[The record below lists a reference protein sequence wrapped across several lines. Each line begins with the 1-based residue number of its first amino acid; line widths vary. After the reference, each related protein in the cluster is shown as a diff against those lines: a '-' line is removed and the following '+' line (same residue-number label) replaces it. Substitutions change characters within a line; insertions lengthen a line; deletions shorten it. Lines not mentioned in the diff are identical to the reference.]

1 MSERSS
7 DPIIRVLDTV
17 LQAFIGERTTRPDAG
32 PSGEPQVFR
41 DFSGMIEIDECMSN
55 CDHTIDDGMAEQ
67 LRAAPGQVYSRHA
80 AWNFNGKVWFENGT
94 FYEEVWVYCTPR
106 ETLSAPSL
114 RELMDVVNAK
124 YGSE

>member
-41 DFSGMIEIDECMSN
+41 DFSGMTEIDEHMSN

-67 LRAAPGQVYSRHA
+67 LRAAPGRVYSRHA
-80 AWNFNGKVWFENGT
+80 GWNFNGKVWFEDGL
-94 FYEEVWVYCTPR
+94 FREEVWIYHRPR
-106 ETLSAPSL
+106 ETISAKSL
-114 RELMDVVNAK
+114 RELMDAVNER